1 MINVELSQKDMYDFN
16 IKTVKTT
23 KDVEGKKIIIKHK
36 EAVFKRDD
44 IFHQRVYRFDKPNAP
59 DILKNIEIINA
70 PFPFYK
76 SGLNEEKY
84 FGFDWSISTVI
95 YAFKHGLID
104 GFYFQNDGLFA
115 PVWKMFAKAYIVID
129 PLKRKEVHEYIEKE
143 FKVFIEKC
151 NDKDFE
157 YGANVQ
163 TTYDSKRIGKRKD
176 SSLDQILTEIKKER
190 KESKDRGEEYYQ
202 TPNEIAGLKKYGE
215 EKLDLALANM
225 IYYTYDF
232 GVGSF
237 SEKNIDH
244 LTFHSFQEAD
254 LFCAMF
260 NEQSEI
266 YGGEYIDEREI
277 YKKIASPM
285 IVNDAFDKSILNYYK
300 NNYLD
305 GPHKHQDK
313 IANKLKG
320 GSKMKFASGTHELTM
335 K

>member
-16 IKTVKTT
+16 IKTVKIT
-23 KDVEGKKIIIKHK
+23 KDVEGKKIINKHK
-36 EAVFKRDD
+36 EAVFIRDD
-44 IFHQRVYRFDKPNAP
+44 IFHQRVYRFDKPNTP
-59 DILKNIEIINA
+59 SVLKNIEIINA

-84 FGFDWSISTVI
+84 FGFDWSVSTVV

-104 GFYFQNDGLFA
+104 GFYFQNGGLFT
-115 PVWKMFAKAYIVID
+115 PTWKMFAKAYIVID

-151 NDKDFE
+151 KDEDFE
-157 YGANVQ
+157 YGAKVQ

-176 SSLDQILTEIKKER
+176 SSLDQILAEIQKEY
-190 KESKDRGEEYYQ
+190 KESKDKGEEYYQ
-202 TPNEIAGLKKYGE
+202 APNEIAGLKKYGE
-215 EKLDLALANM
+215 EKLNLALANM

-232 GVGSF
+232 GVRKNS
-237 SEKNIDH
+237 SERNVDP

-266 YGGEYIDEREI
+266 YGGEYIDEKEI

-285 IVNDAFDKSILNYYK
+285 IVNDTFDKSVLDYYSKNTLILLMRFLQNIK
-300 NNYLD
+300 N
-305 GPHKHQDK
+305 
-313 IANKLKG
+313 
-320 GSKMKFASGTHELTM
+320 
-335 K
+335 

>member
-1 MINVELSQKDMYDFN
+1 MINVGLSQNDMYDFN
-16 IKTVKTT
+16 IKTVKIT
-23 KDVEGKKIIIKHK
+23 KDVEGKKIVNKHK

-59 DILKNIEIINA
+59 DVLKNIEIINA

-84 FGFDWSISTVI
+84 FGFDWSVSTVV

-104 GFYFQNDGLFA
+104 GFYFQNGGLFA
-115 PVWKMFAKAYIVID
+115 PTWKMFAKAYIVID

-151 NDKDFE
+151 NDEDFE
-157 YGANVQ
+157 YGAKIQ

-176 SSLDQILTEIKKER
+176 SSLDQILAEIQKEC
-190 KESKDRGEEYYQ
+190 KETKEKGEEYYQ
-202 TPNEIAGLKKYGE
+202 APNEIAGLKKYGE
-215 EKLDLALANM
+215 EKLNLALANM

-232 GVGSF
+232 GVRKNS
-237 SEKNIDH
+237 SERNVDP
-244 LTFHSFQEAD
+244 LSFHSFQEAD

-266 YGGEYIDEREI
+266 YGGEYIDEKEI

-285 IVNDAFDKSILNYYK
+285 IVNDTFDKSVLDYYSK
-300 NNYLD
+300 NTLD
-305 GPHKHQDK
+305 EVP
-313 IANKLKG
+313 
-320 GSKMKFASGTHELTM
+320 SKYQELM
-335 K
+335 EKS